1 MNEQVIGKLSS
12 NTSLTGQDR
21 KESPMEVSPSDTT
34 SYQPFYEDMYSKQN
48 DLIIYCDEKF
58 TESFKVGDK
67 IELTD
72 GW

>member
-1 MNEQVIGKLSS
+1 
-12 NTSLTGQDR
+12 
-21 KESPMEVSPSDTT
+21 MEVSPSDTT